1 MEISEDRI
9 QNYIL
14 QNYRMFT
21 IEYLLGTRPTFVDES
36 EYLIL

>member
-14 QNYRMFT
+14 QNYRML

>member
-21 IEYLLGTRPTFVDES
+21 IEYLLETRPTFVDES
-36 EYLIL
+36 EYLI